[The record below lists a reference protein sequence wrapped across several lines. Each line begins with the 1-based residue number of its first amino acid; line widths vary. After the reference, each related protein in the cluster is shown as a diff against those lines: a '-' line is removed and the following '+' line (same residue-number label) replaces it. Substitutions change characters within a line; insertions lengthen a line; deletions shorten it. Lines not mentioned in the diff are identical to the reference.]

1 LVIQQTPG
9 LFMLTLY
16 RFADAG
22 AEYWETWER
31 DDGAHVMHWGK
42 VGKAGDVELVES
54 TAQQSADVII
64 QKKIDARTAAGFAR
78 FPRERIA
85 TLWIEYD
92 LLNLGSEKDLKK
104 RLEKR
109 LEELLGWTALGQVDG
124 SKIRSGKLEVRMLV
138 VDADLAAR
146 FLAAGLAGT
155 DFDDYS
161 WIYEVLPGDGADAA
175 SVPLPPFTVSP
186 MRPKSIGRPG
196 KTSRAAMSCIGES
209 SAPRARSGPCGRRPR
224 VMRARSSGTR
234 PAN

>member
-1 LVIQQTPG
+1 
-9 LFMLTLY
+9 MLTLY

-104 RLEKR
+104 RIEKR

-124 SKIRSGKLEVRMLV
+124 SKIRSGKLEV
-138 VDADLAAR
+138 
-146 FLAAGLAGT
+146 
-155 DFDDYS
+155 
-161 WIYEVLPGDGADAA
+161 
-175 SVPLPPFTVSP
+175 
-186 MRPKSIGRPG
+186 
-196 KTSRAAMSCIGES
+196 
-209 SAPRARSGPCGRRPR
+209 
-224 VMRARSSGTR
+224 
-234 PAN
+234 